1 MEIRDLNRLTV
12 VLAGQKRT
20 NKWLAEE
27 LSHCHICHVWHLAVM
42 TLSRCK
48 INL

>member
-20 NKWLAEE
+20 NKWQAEE
-27 LSHCHICHVWHLAVM
+27 LLFQ
-42 TLSRCK
+42 R
-48 INL
+48 